1 MITQI
6 PSGPIIQK
14 YGGKPLLLL
23 VMLGTGLY
31 CLLPAAARITLGGSR
46 SALMV
51 ALLALMGAP
60 QHPARK
66 FVLSLENP
74 RSAMPR
80 LRVSRLR
87 YGHDRKSP
95 AVSCSQIRARLS
107 LKSVCDF
114 WCAQGCFRG
123 QCRPATDSSRPSGC
137 QVRPQNPLKNRPKLP
152 QKMAEVFSKPGRFL
166 TKQNVGGGI
175 CAEGVERT
183 WAMKFLGLS
192 HTACPLLA
200 ASITP
205 ALANR
210 FGWRAACYCY
220 GLLNIGVG
228 ALPFPSTDFPPL
240 SAVRFLCFAKGVWQL
255 FEPESFEPEDC
266 GCCGWQACCGSCWC
280 RSTNSPPPGE
290 NSRPQAC
297 SEIGG
302 LDLGFGKTPAS

>member
-60 QHPARK
+60 RHPARK

-107 LKSVCDF
+107 LKSVRVF
-114 WCAQGCFRG
+114 WSTQGCFRG
-123 QCRPATDSSRPSGC
+123 QCPPATASSRPSGC
-137 QVRPQNPLKNRPKLP
+137 RVRPKTPP
-152 QKMAEVFSKPGRFL
+152 QKPAKLSQKMPEVFSKPGRFL
-166 TKQNVGGGI
+166 TKLN
-175 CAEGVERT
+175 AAGV
-183 WAMKFLGLS
+183 
-192 HTACPLLA
+192 
-200 ASITP
+200 
-205 ALANR
+205 
-210 FGWRAACYCY
+210 
-220 GLLNIGVG
+220 
-228 ALPFPSTDFPPL
+228 
-240 SAVRFLCFAKGVWQL
+240 FA
-255 FEPESFEPEDC
+255 
-266 GCCGWQACCGSCWC
+266 
-280 RSTNSPPPGE
+280 
-290 NSRPQAC
+290 
-297 SEIGG
+297 
-302 LDLGFGKTPAS
+302 